1 MKPRVKLQGYDS
13 TRYTVLV
20 ALKSG
25 TVYVASSYSY
35 KAAAYRMAHQ
45 RSPSR
50 DPRTHRAVVVRPGD
64 SLLNAVNWL
73 IEGLPGDQ
81 PENEKREEHP

>member
-1 MKPRVKLQGYDS
+1 MKPYVKLQGYDS
-13 TRYTVLV
+13 TKYNVLV

-45 RSPSR
+45 RSPSM
-50 DPRTHRAVVVRPGD
+50 DPRTYRCLVLRPGG

-73 IEGLPGDQ
+73 IEGLQ
-81 PENEKREEHP
+81 ENSNDNH

>member
-13 TRYTVLV
+13 TKYTVLV

-35 KAAAYRMAHQ
+35 KAAAYRMSHQ

-50 DPRTHRAVVVRPGD
+50 DPRTYRCLVVRPGD
-64 SLLNAVNWL
+64 SLPSAVSWL
-73 IEGLPGDQ
+73 IEGLAGQ
-81 PENEKREEHP
+81 HENEKREEHP

>member
-13 TRYTVLV
+13 TKYNVLV

-45 RSPSR
+45 RSPSK
-50 DPRTHRAVVVRPGD
+50 DSRTYRAVVLRPGG
-64 SLLNAVNWL
+64 SLVDIVNWL
-73 IEGLPGDQ
+73 IEGLASQ
-81 PENEKREEHP
+81 HENEKREEHP